1 MNNNNNIDNN
11 NDSIDTGD
19 SSNSNIINNININCN
34 QMNENDESE
43 INVNTKEERK
53 RYPALPFDL
62 SLDIKSIQLNFAEE
76 EADPKCALVRRIS
89 IGPPRLPDTIIPE
102 LKEVEQKPKEVEQKA
117 KNRDS
122 TESKSDSE
130 TYFRKARI
138 LTRSLSGKLF
148 FKEFKVESPSLYIKD
163 SNVVYSKELK
173 IHQAIRQRVSVSKF
187 SKIVKRHQSHID
199 QVDSNLQTPLHVCAT
214 LGLINY
220 MKILIRRG
228 CNVNLQDMNGFTPLH
243 LSLIGLQLDT
253 CGLLLETKKIDI
265 MITNNENTS
274 VLSYLVRVPVDE
286 SNVVLYRRILDL
298 LIENGLD
305 VNMQNKHGETALH
318 STCLRGNIHAAAFLL
333 ERGADCNIRNSFVFL
348 FYNSLLFYLQ
358 ISFSNINTSFI

>member
-1 MNNNNNIDNN
+1 MENNKDNIGDIIMDVDNTVRAIAKESKDKNEKNEKTERNNELSSSST
-11 NDSIDTGD
+11 SI
-19 SSNSNIINNININCN
+19 
-34 QMNENDESE
+34 
-43 INVNTKEERK
+43 KEPK
-53 RYPALPFDL
+53 YPRLPFDL
-62 SLDIKSIQLNFAEE
+62 SLDINSIQLSFVEE
-76 EADPKCALVRRIS
+76 ENEPKCALVRRIS
-89 IGPPRLPDTIIPE
+89 I
-102 LKEVEQKPKEVEQKA
+102 VKPKQPDIIVQEIKEIENIKIKEEKV
-117 KNRDS
+117 KNK
-122 TESKSDSE
+122 ENEIKYE
-130 TYFRKARI
+130 TKNEDNYFRKARI

-148 FKEFKVESPSLYIKD
+148 FKEFKLDSPQNYSKD
-163 SNVVYSKELK
+163 LNVVYGKELR

-187 SKIVKRHQSHID
+187 SKLVKRYQSHID
-199 QVDSNLQTPLHVCAT
+199 QIDSNLQTPLHICST

-228 CNVNLQDMNGFTPLH
+228 CNVNIQDMNGFTPLH

-274 VLSYLVRVPVDE
+274 VLAYLVRVPVDE
-286 SNVVLYRRILDL
+286 TNVVLYRRILDL

-333 ERGADCNIRNSFVFL
+333 ERAANCNIRNSFVS
-348 FYNSLLFYLQ
+348 FYFY
-358 ISFSNINTSFI
+358 I